1 MLRYLGQRIGE
12 IAIVVLGVST
22 IVFLALRLSGD
33 PVALLA
39 PQDATESDRAI
50 LRRELGLTD
59 PLPIQYLRFL
69 GHVAVLDF
77 GVSYRYQRPAAEVVL
92 NALPTTLQLTLAA
105 LTLAVVFA
113 VPAGIIAAVR
123 RDTWVDAGTM
133 AVSLVGQA
141 MPVFW
146 LGLLLILLFSVYL
159 RWLPTGGWG
168 SLPQVIMPAIALGAY
183 SSARISRLVRSG
195 MLEVLSQEYVRTA
208 YSKGLHNRRVILGH
222 ALRNALIPVITVV
235 GLEFG
240 VLLGGAVITE
250 SIFSVPGMG
259 RLAVTS
265 VLASDYP
272 IVQAAVFCAALI
284 ITLVGLT
291 IDLAYVRLDP
301 RIRLR

>member
-1 MLRYLGQRIGE
+1 MFAYLVQRIGE
-12 IAIVVLGVST
+12 MVVVVIGVST

-39 PQDATESDRAI
+39 PQDATESDRAV
-50 LRRELGLTD
+50 LRRELGLAD
-59 PLPIQYLRFL
+59 PLPLQYARFM
-69 GHVAVLDF
+69 GQVAALDF

-105 LTLAVVFA
+105 LALAVAFA

-123 RDTWVDAGTM
+123 RDTWVDAGAM
-133 AVSLVGQA
+133 AVSLLGQA

-146 LGLLLILLFSVYL
+146 LGLLLILMFSVYL

-168 SLPQVIMPAIALGAY
+168 SPAQAVMPALALGAY

-208 YSKGLHNRRVILGH
+208 RAKGLGERRVILVH

-235 GLEFG
+235 GLEVG

-250 SIFSVPGMG
+250 TIFSVPGLG

-265 VLASDYP
+265 VLARDYP
-272 IVQAAVFCAALI
+272 IVQAAVFCAALV
-284 ITLVGLT
+284 ITLVGLAV
-291 IDLAYVRLDP
+291 DLAYVRIDP

>member
-12 IAIVVLGVST
+12 IAIVVFGVST
-22 IVFLALRLSGD
+22 VVFLALRLSGD

-69 GHVAVLDF
+69 GHVAMLDF

-123 RDTWVDAGTM
+123 RDTWVDASTM

-146 LGLLLILLFSVYL
+146 LGLLMILLFSVYL

-168 SLPQVIMPAIALGAY
+168 SLPQVIMPAVALGAY

-208 YSKGLHNRRVILGH
+208 YAKGLHNRRVILVH

-265 VLASDYP
+265 VLARDYP

-291 IDLAYVRLDP
+291 IDIAYVRLDP

>member
-1 MLRYLGQRIGE
+1 LRYAVQRVVE
-12 IAIVVLGVST
+12 MLIVIIGVST

-39 PQDATESDRAI
+39 PQDASESDREI

-59 PLPIQYLRFL
+59 PLPIQYARFL
-69 GHVAVLDF
+69 GDVAVFDF

-92 NALPTTLQLTLAA
+92 NALPTTIQLTVAA
-105 LTLAVVFA
+105 LTLAVLFA
-113 VPAGIIAAVR
+113 VPIGILAAVKR
-123 RDTWVDAGTM
+123 GTWIDAGSM

-168 SLPQVIMPAIALGAY
+168 TLPQVIMPAVALAAY

-208 YSKGLHNRRVILGH
+208 YAKGLSGARVIVGH
-222 ALRNALIPVITVV
+222 ALRNALIPVITVI

-250 SIFSVPGMG
+250 TIFSVPGLG

-265 VLASDYP
+265 VLARDYP

-284 ITLVGLT
+284 ITFVGLV
-291 IDLAYVRLDP
+291 IDLAYVRIDP